1 MFVKIPENMLR
12 KCRYCGEPFVPA
24 SGRQEV
30 CKNPVCQ
37 KKRVAEVMRNYYARK
52 KAKKTK

>member
-1 MFVKIPENMLR
+1 MLVQVPESMLK
-12 KCRYCGEPFVPA
+12 KCRYCGETFVPA

-30 CKNPVCQ
+30 CKKPACQ
-37 KKRVAEVMRNYYARK
+37 KKRLAEVMRNYYARK